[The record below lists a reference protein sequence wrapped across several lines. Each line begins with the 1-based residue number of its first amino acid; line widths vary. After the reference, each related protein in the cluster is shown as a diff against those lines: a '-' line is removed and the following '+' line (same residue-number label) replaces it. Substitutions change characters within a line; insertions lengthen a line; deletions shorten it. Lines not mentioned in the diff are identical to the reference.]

1 MKQEIAPTADIADA
15 YEKASCPKEV
25 AMIDRFAALLL
36 PVLAFASTVVPSSA
50 QAPSPEPRFPSRT
63 ELIREIDVNETA
75 LHAAMSAHAAN
86 VAQARIYCNL
96 GALYADAALYLKSED
111 AMIHAVALLHD
122 GPGDRLADATSSL
135 AMLHN
140 LMGDSGRA
148 EKEELQAIHIRETLG
163 EPVGLALARSDLAGV
178 YLKQGKFKKAV
189 GPAQQAVD
197 TLAASSAKGPV
208 QLISAQQ
215 RLALALCGIHQCD
228 QAVNVFR
235 NAADLSTA
243 SYGPDSLMAGITTY
257 FLGYFYWKDGN
268 LDAAAEAMRRGT
280 NRMRLDMGWGHS
292 IYVDAMAHYAQFLRE
307 RGMTDAASA
316 AEREVRKATDVV
328 DVRALAAR
336 SE

>member
-1 MKQEIAPTADIADA
+1 
-15 YEKASCPKEV
+15 
-25 AMIDRFAALLL
+25 MIYRFAALLL
-36 PVLAFASTVVPSSA
+36 PALVFVSTVIPSSA

-75 LHAAMSAHAAN
+75 LQAAVSAHAAN
-86 VAQARIYCNL
+86 TIQAKIYCNL
-96 GALYADAALYLKSED
+96 GALYADAVMYLKSED
-111 AMIHAVALLHD
+111 AMLHAVALLHD
-122 GPGDRLADATSSL
+122 GPSDRLADATSSL

-140 LMGDSGRA
+140 LMGESGRA
-148 EKEELQAIHIRETLG
+148 EKEELQAIHLRETLA
-163 EPVGLALARSDLAGV
+163 EPFGLALARSDLAGV

-197 TLAASSAKGPV
+197 TLVASPAKSPV
-208 QLISAQQ
+208 DLISAQQ

-228 QAVNVFR
+228 QAVSVFR
-235 NAADLSTA
+235 NAADLAAT
-243 SYGPDSLMAGITTY
+243 SYGPNSVMAGITTY
-257 FLGYFYWKDGN
+257 FLGYFYWKDGSME
-268 LDAAAEAMRRGT
+268 AAADAMRRGT